1 MLIFGLFIRQVAGTA
16 IGFMSVSDEVNV
28 NLLNQCFE
36 LGPFHGLRK
45 EHPDDVTQPP
55 VTPQPSPPATQG

>member
-1 MLIFGLFIRQVAGTA
+1 MLIFGLFIGQVAGTA

-45 EHPDDVTQPP
+45 EHPDDLTQPP